1 MYSIR
6 KARTP
11 FQWDSGT
18 NSGFSSAA
26 KTWLPLAAN
35 YTECNV
41 ALQETQENSHL
52 KIFRQLISIRT
63 NPTLK
68 YGGLQLNAVD
78 DDILVYK
85 RQIDG
90 QTVKEAEIVV
100 VVLNLG
106 TADKVVNV
114 SASLDGI
121 PSELKVVVSSIHS
134 TGPAVG

>member
-1 MYSIR
+1 M
-6 KARTP
+6 
-11 FQWDSGT
+11 
-18 NSGFSSAA
+18 
-26 KTWLPLAAN
+26 
-35 YTECNV
+35 
-41 ALQETQENSHL
+41 QEIQENSHL

-85 RQIDG
+85 RQIEG
-90 QTVKEAEIVV
+90 QSEKDAEIVV

-106 TADKVVNV
+106 ASDKVVNV

-121 PSELKVVVSSIHS
+121 PSTLKVVVSSIHS